1 MTIKPFNSNLEFT
14 TNGELSL
21 FFIGTGNAFEKDVF
35 QTNLFIAKGKDH
47 LLIDCGTLCS
57 YVMEKWCNTDIK
69 DIENVLFTHPHAD
82 HIGGAEEMALVGKY
96 IARRKINLVI
106 TDKLKKLL
114 WNESLRGGIQYSEEG
129 KMTLDDYFNQ
139 LPIKQIQKKPF
150 EMHEANVGS
159 INLKLFRTR
168 HVTTHKN
175 SLRDSMLSYGVII
188 DDRILFTADTQFNE
202 PQLKFLLEK
211 YNIET
216 IFHDCDISGYSRGV
230 HASYEELCSFP
241 AEIRKKMYLC
251 HYTKVIENIDTVKAG
266 FAGLAKPRQYYIF

>member
-159 INLKLFRTR
+159 INLKLF
-168 HVTTHKN
+168 
-175 SLRDSMLSYGVII
+175 LM
-188 DDRILFTADTQFNE
+188 F
-202 PQLKFLLEK
+202 FL
-211 YNIET
+211 
-216 IFHDCDISGYSRGV
+216 
-230 HASYEELCSFP
+230 
-241 AEIRKKMYLC
+241 
-251 HYTKVIENIDTVKAG
+251 
-266 FAGLAKPRQYYIF
+266 YYDF